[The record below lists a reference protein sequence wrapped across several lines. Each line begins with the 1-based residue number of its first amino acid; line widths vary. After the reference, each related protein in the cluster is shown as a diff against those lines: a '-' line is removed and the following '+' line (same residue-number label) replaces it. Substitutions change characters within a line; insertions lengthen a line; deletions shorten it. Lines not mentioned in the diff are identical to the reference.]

1 MKRKKDK
8 LFLIYSAIIL
18 MLLVIFLALNQVDKE
33 AKSFENMSK
42 TYCTEEQKQR
52 EICTQE
58 YNPVCGNNQKTYSNA
73 CFACRSKEIEYWTL
87 DKCK

>member
-1 MKRKKDK
+1 MVHREYDIFKDDKKHHVHEIDC
-8 LFLIYSAIIL
+8 S
-18 MLLVIFLALNQVDKE
+18 MP
-33 AKSFENMSK
+33 
-42 TYCTEEQKQR
+42 EQKQR

>member
-1 MKRKKDK
+1 M
-8 LFLIYSAIIL
+8 A
-18 MLLVIFLALNQVDKE
+18 
-33 AKSFENMSK
+33 K